1 MTTYLIW
8 IGVIFVFLLIAER
21 TAKSEY
27 ISVIGARKF
36 LPNKFW
42 TFMIFCIFV
51 GLYTFRWCNGT
62 DFFNY
67 YMGFYSSGDKN
78 FDYIMENRDIL
89 FSLLTYIMDDV
100 KFFL

>member
-8 IGVIFVFLLIAER
+8 IGVIIFFLLIAER

-42 TFMIFCIFV
+42 TFIIFCIFV

-62 DFFNY
+62 DFLIIIWDF
-67 YMGFYSSGDKN
+67 
-78 FDYIMENRDIL
+78 IVVAIRIL
-89 FSLLTYIMDDV
+89 II
-100 KFFL
+100 